1 MSDPRLLSVN
11 VARMRLIVLSG
22 ETVKTGIYK
31 AAAEEM
37 KKKLTEAGA
46 TVEIK

>member
-1 MSDPRLLSVN
+1 MKLRYAVHVAKDIADKDGSV
-11 VARMRLIVLSG
+11 
-22 ETVKTGIYK
+22 VKTGIDK